1 MRPQTSRLQ
10 TILFAAAVLSVAFFL
25 ARQGGLFRVN
35 PVAAQNSSQGSQQVS
50 QQVTQCENLRKHGDP
65 GAKACYQGLSTSK
78 DLAIRAEGL
87 WGVRDYQGANNAFQ
101 AAVKARPKDANLKV
115 RWGRMF
121 IEYSQPGDAAALFKE
136 ALVIDENNAKALYG
150 MALVAS
156 DAYEGDAS
164 EFAEK
169 ALKADPKMFEA
180 RELLARIALEDNHPE
195 KAVEEAK
202 KALELSG
209 EALDA
214 LSILATVD
222 WLDDKSGKEWIDRV
236 FKINPTY
243 GEAYATAGHFFVIN
257 RRYDEGIQYYRKS
270 LEIKPDLWAARAEL
284 GVNLMRFGKNDEA
297 RMHLEQCFN
306 ANYSSP
312 LVRNTLKLLDSI
324 DKNVVTFTTPTTI
337 LKLDKK
343 EATLLRPY
351 FQAEL
356 DRAMATYEKKYKFKI
371 PGPVQLEVY
380 PNHPDFEVRTM
391 GLPGLGALGVTFG
404 KYVAMD
410 SPSGRPP
417 GQFHWASTLWH
428 EFSHVYVLSMTNHR
442 VPRWFTEGLAV
453 YEETAASGSPDW
465 GDRLDPPSIMAIKD
479 KKLLAIADLDR
490 GFIHPNYPEQV
501 IVSYFQGGQV
511 ITFIAEKWGYDKVL
525 AMIHAFAD
533 KKDTVEVIEQELKLK
548 PEEFDAQFFPWIE
561 AKYKKQVDGF
571 DHWREQLKLVSQAA
585 KEKQWDDV
593 IKRGTEIRDLYP
605 DFVEIGNVY
614 EFLAAAYLAKEDKPK
629 SMAELERYSTAGGR
643 SPGALKKLADLQ
655 AEAGK
660 KREAAAT
667 LERLNLIYLEDEAAH
682 QKLGQLY
689 MDLKNPNG
697 AIREFQAELA
707 GGTIDQAGAHFGL
720 AQAFQAANRPED
732 ALDEVYNALEAAPG
746 FKPAQALLRE
756 LSAKQSNDKQ
766 SGNVKQ

>member
-1 MRPQTSRLQ
+1 MRLQTSRLQ
-10 TILFAAAVLSVAFFL
+10 TALFVAAVLSVGFFL
-25 ARQGGLFRVN
+25 ARQGGLFRPK
-35 PVAAQNSSQGSQQVS
+35 PVSAQMPSQVM
-50 QQVTQCENLRKHGDP
+50 QCENLRKHGDP
-65 GAKACYQGLSTSK
+65 GTKACYQALSASK
-78 DLAIRAEGL
+78 DLVIKAEGL
-87 WGVRDYQGANNAFQ
+87 WGLRDYFPANDAFRD
-101 AAVKARPKDANLKV
+101 AVKARPKDANLRV
-115 RWGRMF
+115 RWGLLYV
-121 IEYSQPGDAAALFKE
+121 ENSLPGDAAALFKE
-136 ALVIDENNAKALYG
+136 ALEIDPNNAKALYG

-156 DAYEGDAS
+156 EAYEGDAS

-202 KALELSG
+202 KALDISG

-222 WLDDKSGKEWIDRV
+222 WLDDKPGKEWIDRV

-243 GEAYATAGHFFVIN
+243 GEAYSIAGHFFVIN
-257 RRYDEGIQYYRKS
+257 RRYDEGIQYYRKA
-270 LEIKPDLWAARAEL
+270 LEIKPDLWEARAEL
-284 GVNLMRFGKNDEA
+284 GVNLMRFGQNAEA
-297 RMHLEQCFN
+297 RQNLEACFN

-324 DKNVVTFTTPTTI
+324 DKNVETFTTPTTI

-343 EATLLRPY
+343 ESALLRPY
-351 FQAEL
+351 VQAEL
-356 DRAMATYEKKYKFKI
+356 DRAMATYEKRYKFKVT
-371 PGPVQLEVY
+371 GPVQLEVY

-453 YEETAASGSPDW
+453 YEETAASGATDW
-465 GDRLDPPSIMAIKD
+465 GDRLDPPSILAMKD
-479 KKLLAIADLDR
+479 KKLLPIADLDR
-490 GFIHPNYPEQV
+490 GFIHPTYPEQV

-511 ITFIAEKWGYDKVL
+511 ISFIAEKWGYDKVL

-561 AKYKKQVDGF
+561 AKYKKEVDGF
-571 DHWREQLKLVSQAA
+571 DNWREQLKMVSQAA
-585 KEKQWDDV
+585 RNKDWGDV
-593 IKRGTEIRDLYP
+593 ITKGTAIRDLYP
-605 DFVEIGNVY
+605 DFVETGNVY
-614 EFLAAAYLAKEDKPK
+614 EFLVQAYLAKEDKAK
-629 SMAELERYSTAGGR
+629 AMAELERYSAIGGR
-643 SPGALKKLADLQ
+643 NPGVLKQLADLQ
-655 AEAGK
+655 TEAGK
-660 KREAAAT
+660 NREAAAT
-667 LERLNLIYLEDEAAH
+667 LERLNLIYPEDEASH
-682 QKLGQLY
+682 QKLGKLY
-689 MDLKNPNG
+689 MDLKNPTG
-697 AIREFQAELA
+697 AIREYQAQLA
-707 GGTIDQAGAHFGL
+707 GGTIDQAGANFGL
-720 AQAFQAANRPED
+720 AQAFQAANRPDD
-732 ALDEVYNALEAAPG
+732 ALEAVYNALEAAPG

-756 LSAKQSNDKQ
+756 LNAKK

>member
-1 MRPQTSRLQ
+1 MKLESSRLQ
-10 TILFAAAVLSVAFFL
+10 TAKLQTALFVAALLSVGFFL
-25 ARQGGLFRVN
+25 ARQGGLFRPK
-35 PVAAQNSSQGSQQVS
+35 PVSAQMPSQVL
-50 QQVTQCENLRKHGDP
+50 QCENLRKHGDP
-65 GAKACYQGLSTSK
+65 GTKTCYQALSTSK

-87 WGVRDYQGANNAFQ
+87 WGIRDYQGANNNFRD
-101 AAVKARPKDANLKV
+101 AVKARPKDANLKV

-121 IEYSQPGDAAALFKE
+121 IEYSQPADAAELFKE
-136 ALVIDENNAKALYG
+136 ALDIDENNAKALYG
-150 MALVAS
+150 MALVSSEAF
-156 DAYEGDAS
+156 EGNAA

-169 ALKADPKMFEA
+169 ALKADPNLVEA

-202 KALELSG
+202 KALDTSG

-222 WLDDKSGKEWIDRV
+222 WLDDKPGKEWIDRV
-236 FKINPTY
+236 FKINPMY
-243 GEAYATAGHFFVIN
+243 AEAYATAGHFFVIN
-257 RRYDEGIQYYRKS
+257 RRYDEGIDYYRKS
-270 LEIKPDLWAARAEL
+270 LELKPDLWSARAEL

-343 EATLLRPY
+343 EAALLRPY
-351 FQAEL
+351 VQAEL

-371 PGPVQLEVY
+371 PGQVQLEVY

-404 KYVAMD
+404 TVVAMD

-453 YEETAASGSPDW
+453 YEETAASPDW
-465 GDRLDPPSIMAIKD
+465 GDRLDPPSIMAMKD
-479 KKLLAIADLDR
+479 KKLLPIADLDR
-490 GFIHPNYPEQV
+490 GFIHPTYPQQV

-533 KKDTVEVIEQELKLK
+533 KKDTVEAIEQELKLK
-548 PEEFDAQFFPWIE
+548 PEEFDKQFFPWIE
-561 AKYKKQVDGF
+561 AKYKKQVEGF
-571 DHWREQLKLVSQAA
+571 ESWTEKLKLLSQKA
-585 KEKQWDDV
+585 KGKEWDDV
-593 IKRGTEIRDLYP
+593 IKEGTAIRDLYP
-605 DFVEIGNVY
+605 DFVETGDVY
-614 EFLAAAYLAKEDKPK
+614 EFLASAYLAKEDKAHA
-629 SMAELERYSTAGGR
+629 MAELERYSTIGGR
-643 SPGALKKLADLQ
+643 SPGALKQLADLQ
-655 AEAGK
+655 TEAGK

-667 LERLNLIYLEDEAAH
+667 LERLNLIYLEDEPSH
-682 QKLGQLY
+682 QKLANLY
-689 MDLKNPNG
+689 ADLKNSNG
-697 AIREFQAELA
+697 AIRENQALLDL
-707 GGTIDQAGAHFGL
+707 GTIDKAGAHYRL
-720 AQAFQAANRPED
+720 ARAFQAANRLDE
-732 ALDEVYNALEAAPG
+732 ALDEAYAAMEAAPG
-746 FKPAQALLRE
+746 YVEAGRLVRE
-756 LSAKQSNDKQ
+756 LDAKQKQ
-766 SGNVKQ
+766 NVKQ

>member
-1 MRPQTSRLQ
+1 MKWKPVLLGAGLFFVV
-10 TILFAAAVLSVAFFL
+10 LFAIQ
-25 ARQGGLFRVN
+25 RGGLLRPKAVS
-35 PVAAQNSSQGSQQVS
+35 AQTPS
-50 QQVTQCENLRKHGDP
+50 QVTQCENLRKHGDP
-65 GAKACYQGLSTSK
+65 GTKACYQKLATSN
-78 DLAIRAEGL
+78 DPVIRAEGL
-87 WGVRDYQGANNAFQ
+87 WGIRDYQGANAAFQ
-101 AAVKARPKDANLKV
+101 AATKAHPKDANLKV

-121 IEYSQPGDAAALFKE
+121 LEYSQPGDAADLFKE
-136 ALVIDENNAKALYG
+136 ALDLDENNANALYG
-150 MALVAS
+150 MALAAS
-156 DAYEGDAS
+156 DAFGGDAGQL
-164 EFAEK
+164 AEK
-169 ALKADPKMFEA
+169 ALKANPKMVEA

-202 KALELSG
+202 KALDMSG

-222 WLDDKSGKEWIDRV
+222 WLDDKPGKEWIDRV

-243 GEAYATAGHFFVIN
+243 AEAYSTAGHFFVIN
-257 RRYDEGIQYYRKS
+257 RRYDEGIQYYRKA
-270 LEIKPDLWAARAEL
+270 LEIKPDLWEARAEL
-284 GVNLMRFGKNDEA
+284 GVNLMRFGQNKEA
-297 RMHLEQCFN
+297 REHLEACFN

-324 DKNVVTFTTPTTI
+324 DKNVETFTTPTTV

-343 EATLLRPY
+343 EATLLKPY

-356 DRAMATYEKKYKFKI
+356 DRAMATYEKRYKFKI
-371 PGPVQLEVY
+371 QGPVQLEVY

-404 KYVAMD
+404 KVVAMD

-428 EFSHVYVLSMTNHR
+428 EFSHVYVLSMTDHR

-453 YEETAASGSPDW
+453 YEETAASGASDW
-465 GDRLDPPSIMAIKD
+465 GDRLDPPSIMAMKD
-479 KKLLAIADLDR
+479 KKLLPIADLDR
-490 GFIHPNYPEQV
+490 GFIHPTYPEQV

-525 AMIHAFAD
+525 AMIKGFAD

-561 AKYKKQVDGF
+561 AKYKKQVEGF
-571 DHWREQLKLVSQAA
+571 DSWREQLKLTSQAA
-585 KEKQWDDV
+585 KEKQWDEV
-593 IKRGTEIRDLYP
+593 IKRGTAIRDTYP

-614 EFLAAAYLAKEDKPK
+614 EFLAQAYLAKDDKAK
-629 SMAELERYSTAGGR
+629 AMAELERYSAVGGR
-643 SPGALKKLADLQ
+643 SPGALKQLADMQ
-655 AEAGK
+655 IEAGK
-660 KREAAAT
+660 KREAATT
-667 LERLNLIYLEDEAAH
+667 LERLNLIYLEDDAAH
-682 QKLGQLY
+682 QKLGKLY
-689 MDLKNPNG
+689 MDLNNPNG
-697 AIREFQAELA
+697 AIREYQAQLA
-707 GGTIDQAGAHFGL
+707 LGTIDQAGAQFGL
-720 AQAFQAANRPED
+720 AQAYQAAGRSDD
-732 ALDEVYNALEAAPG
+732 ALDAVYSALEAAPG

-756 LSAKQSNDKQ
+756 LNAKK

>member
-1 MRPQTSRLQ
+1 MKPQTSRLQ
-10 TILFAAAVLSVAFFL
+10 TALFVAAVLAVGFFL
-25 ARQGGLFRVN
+25 ARQGGLFRPK
-35 PVAAQNSSQGSQQVS
+35 PVSAQMPSQV
-50 QQVTQCENLRKHGDP
+50 VQCENLRKHGDP
-65 GAKACYQGLSTSK
+65 GTKACYQGLSTSK
-78 DLAIRAEGL
+78 DVAIRAEGL
-87 WGVRDYQGANNAFQ
+87 WGLRDYFPANDAFRD
-101 AAVKARPKDANLKV
+101 AVKARPKDANLRV
-115 RWGRMF
+115 RWGLLYV
-121 IEYSQPGDAAALFKE
+121 ENSLPGDAAALFKE
-136 ALVIDENNAKALYG
+136 ALEIDPNNAKALYG

-156 DAYEGDAS
+156 DAYEGDAAD
-164 EFAEK
+164 FAEK

-180 RELLARIALEDNHPE
+180 NELLARIALEDNHPE

-202 KALELSG
+202 KALDISG

-214 LSILATVD
+214 LSIMATVD
-222 WLDDKSGKEWIDRV
+222 WLDDKPGKEWIDRV

-243 GEAYATAGHFFVIN
+243 AEAYATAGHFFVIN
-257 RRYDEGIQYYRKS
+257 RRYDEGIQYYRKA
-270 LEIKPDLWAARAEL
+270 LEIKPDLWSARAEL
-284 GVNLMRFGKNDEA
+284 GVNLMRFGQNAEA
-297 RMHLEQCFN
+297 RQDLEACFN

-324 DKNVVTFTTPTTI
+324 DKRVETFTTPTTV

-343 EATLLRPY
+343 EGALLRPY

-356 DRAMATYEKKYKFKI
+356 DRAMATYEKRYHYKI
-371 PGPVQLEVY
+371 TGPVQLEVY
-380 PNHPDFEVRTM
+380 PDHGDFEVRTM

-453 YEETAASGSPDW
+453 YEETAASGATDW
-465 GDRLDPPSIMAIKD
+465 GDRLDPPSILAMKD
-479 KKLLAIADLDR
+479 KKLLPIADLDR
-490 GFIHPNYPEQV
+490 GFIHPTYPEQV

-561 AKYKKQVDGF
+561 AKYKKQIEGF
-571 DHWREQLKLVSQAA
+571 DTWRDQLKLISQAA
-585 KEKQWDDV
+585 RNKDWGDV
-593 IKRGTEIRDLYP
+593 ITKGTAIRDLYP

-614 EFLAAAYLAKEDKPK
+614 EFLAQAYLAKEDKAK
-629 SMAELERYSTAGGR
+629 AMAELERYSTIGGR
-643 SPGALKKLADLQ
+643 SPGALMQLADLQ
-655 AEAGK
+655 VEAGK
-660 KREAAAT
+660 QREAAAT
-667 LERLNLIYLEDEAAH
+667 LERLNLIYPEDEASH
-682 QKLGQLY
+682 QKLGKLY
-689 MDLKNPNG
+689 MDLKNPAG
-697 AIREFQAELA
+697 AIREYQAQLA
-707 GGTIDQAGAHFGL
+707 GGTIDQAGANFGL
-720 AQAFQAANRPED
+720 AQAFQAANRPDD
-732 ALDEVYNALEAAPG
+732 ALEAVYNALEAAPG

-756 LSAKQSNDKQ
+756 LNAKK

>member
-1 MRPQTSRLQ
+1 MKSQTAKLQ
-10 TILFAAAVLSVAFFL
+10 TFLFAAAVLAVGFFL
-25 ARQGGLFRVN
+25 ARQGGLFRPK
-35 PVAAQNSSQGSQQVS
+35 PVSAQIPS
-50 QQVTQCENLRKHGDP
+50 QVTQCETLRKHGDP
-65 GAKACYQGLSTSK
+65 ATKACYQRLSTSK
-78 DLAIRAEGL
+78 DLAIQAEGL
-87 WGVRDYQGANNAFQ
+87 WGLRDYAAANNAFQ

-121 IEYSQPGDAAALFKE
+121 MEYSQPADAADLFKE
-136 ALVIDENNAKALYG
+136 ALDLDENNAPALFG
-150 MALVAS
+150 TALVAT
-156 DAYEGDAS
+156 DAFAGDAS
-164 EFAEK
+164 GFAEK
-169 ALKADPKMFEA
+169 ALKADPKMAEA

-202 KALELSG
+202 KALDISG

-222 WLDDKSGKEWIDRV
+222 WLDDKPGKEWIDRV

-243 GEAYATAGHFFVIN
+243 AEAYATAGHFFVIN
-257 RRYDEGIQYYRKS
+257 RRYDEGIQYYRKA
-270 LEIKPDLWAARAEL
+270 LEIRPDLWAARAEL
-284 GVNLMRFGKNDEA
+284 GVNLMRFGQNEEA

-324 DKNVVTFTTPTTI
+324 DKNVETFTTPTTI

-356 DRAMATYEKKYKFKI
+356 DRAMATYEKKYKYKI

-404 KYVAMD
+404 KVVAMD

-453 YEETAASGSPDW
+453 YEETAASGATDW
-465 GDRLDPPSIMAIKD
+465 GDRLDPPSIMAMKD
-479 KKLLAIADLDR
+479 KKLLPIADLDR
-490 GFIHPNYPEQV
+490 GFIHPTYPEQV

-511 ITFIAEKWGYDKVL
+511 ITFISEKWGYDKVL
-525 AMIHAFAD
+525 AMIHDFAD
-533 KKDTVEVIEQELKLK
+533 KKDTVESIELELKLK

-571 DHWREQLKLVSQAA
+571 QGWQEQIKLLSQAG
-585 KEKQWDDV
+585 KEKQWDEV
-593 IKRGTEIRDLYP
+593 IKRGEAIRDLYP
-605 DFVEIGNVY
+605 DYVEPGNVY
-614 EFLAAAYLAKEDKPK
+614 EALSNAYLAKGDKAK
-629 SMAELERYSTAGGR
+629 AMAELERYSAVGGR
-643 SPGALKKLADLQ
+643 RPETLKQLSDMQ
-655 AEAGK
+655 SEAGK

-682 QKLGQLY
+682 QKLGKLD
-689 MDLKNPNG
+689 MELKNPTG
-697 AIREFQAELA
+697 AIREYQAALA
-707 GGTIDQAGAHFGL
+707 AGTIDPAGAQFGL

-732 ALDEVYNALEAAPG
+732 ALDAVYNALEAAPG

-756 LSAKQSNDKQ
+756 LNAKQSNNK
-766 SGNVKQ
+766 

>member
-1 MRPQTSRLQ
+1 MKWKPVLLGAGLFFVV
-10 TILFAAAVLSVAFFL
+10 LFAIQ
-25 ARQGGLFRVN
+25 RGGLLRPKAVS
-35 PVAAQNSSQGSQQVS
+35 AQTPS
-50 QQVTQCENLRKHGDP
+50 QVTQCENLRKHGDP
-65 GAKACYQGLSTSK
+65 GTKACYQKLATSN
-78 DLAIRAEGL
+78 DPVIRAEGL
-87 WGVRDYQGANNAFQ
+87 WGIRDYQGANAAFQ
-101 AAVKARPKDANLKV
+101 AATKAHPKDANLKV

-121 IEYSQPGDAAALFKE
+121 LEYSQPGDAADLFKE
-136 ALVIDENNAKALYG
+136 ALDLDENNANALYG
-150 MALVAS
+150 MALAAS
-156 DAYEGDAS
+156 DAFGGDAGQL
-164 EFAEK
+164 AEK
-169 ALKADPKMFEA
+169 ALKANPKMVEA

-202 KALELSG
+202 KALDMSG

-222 WLDDKSGKEWIDRV
+222 WLDDKPGKEWIDRV

-243 GEAYATAGHFFVIN
+243 AEAYSTAGHFFVIN
-257 RRYDEGIQYYRKS
+257 RRYDEGIQYYRKA
-270 LEIKPDLWAARAEL
+270 LEIKPDLWEARAEL
-284 GVNLMRFGKNDEA
+284 GVNLMRFGQNKEA
-297 RMHLEQCFN
+297 REHLEACFN

-324 DKNVVTFTTPTTI
+324 DKNVETFTTPTTV

-343 EATLLRPY
+343 EATLLKPY

-356 DRAMATYEKKYKFKI
+356 DRAMATYEKRYKFKI
-371 PGPVQLEVY
+371 QGPVQLEVY

-404 KYVAMD
+404 KVVAMD

-428 EFSHVYVLSMTNHR
+428 EFSHVYVLSMTDHR

-453 YEETAASGSPDW
+453 YEETAASGASDW
-465 GDRLDPPSIMAIKD
+465 GDRLDPPSIMAMKD
-479 KKLLAIADLDR
+479 KKLLPIADLDR
-490 GFIHPNYPEQV
+490 GFIHPTYPEQV

-525 AMIHAFAD
+525 AMIKGFAD

-561 AKYKKQVDGF
+561 AKFKKQVEGF
-571 DHWREQLKLVSQAA
+571 DSWREQLKLTSQAA
-585 KEKQWDDV
+585 KEKQWDEV
-593 IKRGTEIRDLYP
+593 IKRGTAIRDTYP

-614 EFLAAAYLAKEDKPK
+614 EFLAQAYLAKDDKAK
-629 SMAELERYSTAGGR
+629 AMAELERYSAVGGR
-643 SPGALKKLADLQ
+643 SPGALKQLADMQ
-655 AEAGK
+655 IEAGK
-660 KREAAAT
+660 KREAATT
-667 LERLNLIYLEDEAAH
+667 LERLNLIYLEDDAAH
-682 QKLGQLY
+682 QKLGKLY
-689 MDLKNPNG
+689 MDLNNPNG
-697 AIREFQAELA
+697 AIREYQAQLA
-707 GGTIDQAGAHFGL
+707 LGTIDQAGAQFGL
-720 AQAFQAANRPED
+720 AQAYQAAGRSDD
-732 ALDEVYNALEAAPG
+732 ALDAVYSALEAAPG

-756 LSAKQSNDKQ
+756 LNAKK

>member
-1 MRPQTSRLQ
+1 MKLQ
-10 TILFAAAVLSVAFFL
+10 SALFAASVLSVGFFL
-25 ARQGGLFRVN
+25 AQRGGLFRAT
-35 PVAAQNSSQGSQQVS
+35 PVAAQTSSQVS
-50 QQVTQCENLRKHGDP
+50 QQVTQCETLRKHGDP
-65 GAKACYQGLSTSK
+65 GTKACYQGLSRSN
-78 DLAIRAEGL
+78 DVAIKAEGL
-87 WGVRDYQGANNAFQ
+87 WGLRDYQGANNAFQ

-115 RWGRMF
+115 RWGQMF

-136 ALVIDENNAKALYG
+136 ALDIDGNNAKALYG

-156 DAYEGDAS
+156 DAYEGNAAD
-164 EFAEK
+164 FAEK
-169 ALKADPKMFEA
+169 ALKADPKLVEA

-202 KALELSG
+202 KALDMSS

-222 WLDDKSGKEWIDRV
+222 WLDDKPGKEWIDRV

-243 GEAYATAGHFFVIN
+243 AEAYATAGHFFVIN

-270 LEIKPDLWAARAEL
+270 LELKPDLWAARAEL
-284 GVNLMRFGKNDEA
+284 GVNLMRFGQNQEA
-297 RMHLEQCFN
+297 RQHLEQCFN

-324 DKNVVTFTTPTTI
+324 DKNVETFTTPTTI

-371 PGPVQLEVY
+371 TGPVQLEVY

-404 KYVAMD
+404 KVVAMD

-417 GQFHWASTLWH
+417 GSFHWASTLWH
-428 EFSHVYVLSMTNHR
+428 EFSHVYVLTMTNHR

-453 YEETAASGSPDW
+453 YEETASSPDW
-465 GDRLDPPSIMAIKD
+465 GDRLDPPSIMAMKD
-479 KKLLAIADLDR
+479 KKLLPIADLDR
-490 GFIHPNYPEQV
+490 GFIHPTYPQQV

-511 ITFIAEKWGYDKVL
+511 ITFITEKWGSDKVL

-533 KKDTVEVIEQELKLK
+533 RKDTVEAIEQELKLK
-548 PEEFDAQFFPWIE
+548 PEEFDAQFFPWLE
-561 AKYKKQVDGF
+561 AKYKKQVEGF
-571 DHWREQLKLVSQAA
+571 QSWQEQLKLLSQAA

-593 IKRGTEIRDLYP
+593 IKRGNAIRDLYP
-605 DFVEIGNVY
+605 DFVETGNVY
-614 EFLAAAYLAKEDKPK
+614 EFLATAYLAKEDKAK
-629 SMAELERYSTAGGR
+629 AMAELEQYAIIGGR
-643 SPGALKKLADLQ
+643 SPGALKQLADL
-655 AEAGK
+655 ESDSGK

-682 QKLGQLY
+682 QKLGKLY

-697 AIREFQAELA
+697 AIREYQAQLA
-707 GGTIDQAGAHFGL
+707 GGTIDQAGAQFGL
-720 AQAFQAANRPED
+720 AQAFEAANRPEE
-732 ALDEVYNALEAAPG
+732 ALDAVYNALEAAPG

-756 LSAKQSNDKQ
+756 LNAKQSNTKP

>member
-1 MRPQTSRLQ
+1 MKLPSANLQ
-10 TILFAAAVLSVAFFL
+10 TVLFAAAALSVGIFL
-25 ARQGGLFRVN
+25 AQRGGLFHAT
-35 PVAAQNSSQGSQQVS
+35 PVAAQGTSQVPPQVL
-50 QQVTQCENLRKHGDP
+50 QCENLRKHGDP
-65 GAKACYQGLSTSK
+65 GTKTCYQGLARSS

-87 WGVRDYQGANNAFQ
+87 WGIRDYQGANNSFQ
-101 AAVKARPKDANLKV
+101 AAVKARPKDAYLKV
-115 RWGRMF
+115 RWGLMYN
-121 IEYSQPGDAAALFKE
+121 EYSQPGDAADLFKE
-136 ALVIDENNAKALYG
+136 ALDLDKNNAKALYG

-156 DAYEGDAS
+156 DAFEGNAA

-169 ALKADPKMFEA
+169 ALKADPNLVEA
-180 RELLARIALEDNHPE
+180 RELLAKIALEDNHPE

-202 KALELSG
+202 KALETSG

-222 WLDDKSGKEWIDRV
+222 WLDDKPGKEWIDRV
-236 FKINPTY
+236 FKINPAY

-257 RRYDEGIQYYRKS
+257 RRYDEGIQYYRKA
-270 LEIKPDLWAARAEL
+270 LELKPDLWAARAEL
-284 GVNLMRFGKNDEA
+284 GVNLMRFGQNQEA
-297 RMHLEQCFN
+297 RQQLEQCFN

-324 DKNVVTFTTPTTI
+324 DKNVETFTTPTTV

-343 EATLLRPY
+343 EGALLRPY

-371 PGPVQLEVY
+371 TGPVQLEVY

-417 GQFHWASTLWH
+417 GSFHWASTLWH
-428 EFSHVYVLSMTNHR
+428 EFSHVYVLSITNHR

-453 YEETAASGSPDW
+453 YEETAASGASDW
-465 GDRLDPPSIMAIKD
+465 GDRLDPPSIMAMKD
-479 KKLLAIADLDR
+479 KKLLPIADLDR
-490 GFIHPNYPEQV
+490 GFIHPTYPEQV

-533 KKDTVEVIEQELKLK
+533 RKDTVEAIEQELKLK

-561 AKYKKQVDGF
+561 AKYKKQVEGF
-571 DHWREQLKLVSQAA
+571 EDWTKQLKMLSVAA
-585 KEKQWDDV
+585 KNKDWGAV
-593 IKRGTEIRDLYP
+593 ITQGTAIRDLYP
-605 DFVEIGNVY
+605 DFVEVGNVY
-614 EFLAAAYLAKEDKPK
+614 EFLATAYLAKEDKAK
-629 SMAELERYSTAGGR
+629 AMAELERYSSVGGR
-643 SPGALKKLADLQ
+643 SPGALKQLADLQ
-655 AEAGK
+655 SEAGK

-667 LERLNLIYLEDEAAH
+667 LERLNLIYLEDDAAH
-682 QKLGQLY
+682 QKLGNLY

-697 AIREFQAELA
+697 AIREYQAQLA
-707 GGTIDQAGAHFGL
+707 VGTIDQAGAHFGL
-720 AQAFQAANRPED
+720 AQALQAAGRPAD
-732 ALDEVYNALEAAPG
+732 ALDEVYNALELAPG

-756 LSAKQSNDKQ
+756 LNAKKP
-766 SGNVKQ
+766 

>member
-1 MRPQTSRLQ
+1 MKWKPVLLGAGLFFVV
-10 TILFAAAVLSVAFFL
+10 LFAIQRGGPLRPKAVS
-25 ARQGGLFRVN
+25 
-35 PVAAQNSSQGSQQVS
+35 AQTPS
-50 QQVTQCENLRKHGDP
+50 QVTQCENLRKHGDP
-65 GAKACYQGLSTSK
+65 GTKACYQKLATSN
-78 DLAIRAEGL
+78 DPVIRAEGL
-87 WGVRDYQGANNAFQ
+87 WGIRDYQGANTAFQ
-101 AAVKARPKDANLKV
+101 AATKAHPKDANLKV

-121 IEYSQPGDAAALFKE
+121 LEYSQPGDAADLFKE
-136 ALVIDENNAKALYG
+136 ALDLDENNANALYG
-150 MALVAS
+150 MALAAS
-156 DAYEGDAS
+156 DAFGGDAGQL
-164 EFAEK
+164 AEK
-169 ALKADPKMFEA
+169 ALKANPKMVEA

-202 KALELSG
+202 KALDMSG

-222 WLDDKSGKEWIDRV
+222 WLDDKPGKEWIDRV

-243 GEAYATAGHFFVIN
+243 AEAYSTAGHFFVIN
-257 RRYDEGIQYYRKS
+257 RRYDEGIQYYRKA
-270 LEIKPDLWAARAEL
+270 LEIKPDLWEARAEL
-284 GVNLMRFGKNDEA
+284 GVNLMRFGQNKEA
-297 RMHLEQCFN
+297 REHLEACFN

-324 DKNVVTFTTPTTI
+324 DKNVETFTTPTTV

-343 EATLLRPY
+343 EATLLKAY

-356 DRAMATYEKKYKFKI
+356 DRAMATYEKRYKFKI
-371 PGPVQLEVY
+371 QGPVQLEVY

-404 KYVAMD
+404 KVVAMD

-428 EFSHVYVLSMTNHR
+428 EFSHVYVLSMTDHR

-453 YEETAASGSPDW
+453 YEETAASGASDW
-465 GDRLDPPSIMAIKD
+465 GDRLDPPSIMAMKD
-479 KKLLAIADLDR
+479 KKLLPIADLDR
-490 GFIHPNYPEQV
+490 GFIHPTYPEQV

-525 AMIHAFAD
+525 AMIKGFAD

-561 AKYKKQVDGF
+561 AKFKKQVEGF
-571 DHWREQLKLVSQAA
+571 DNWREQLKLTSQAA
-585 KEKQWDDV
+585 KEKQWDEV
-593 IKRGTEIRDLYP
+593 IKRGTAIRDTYP

-614 EFLAAAYLAKEDKPK
+614 EFLAQAYLAKDDKAK
-629 SMAELERYSTAGGR
+629 AMAELERYSSVGGR
-643 SPGALKKLADLQ
+643 SPAALKQLADMQ
-655 AEAGK
+655 IEAGK
-660 KREAAAT
+660 KREAATT
-667 LERLNLIYLEDEAAH
+667 LERLNLIYLEDDAAH
-682 QKLGQLY
+682 QKLGKLY
-689 MDLKNPNG
+689 MDLNNPNG
-697 AIREFQAELA
+697 AIREYQAELA
-707 GGTIDQAGAHFGL
+707 LGTIDQAGAQFGL
-720 AQAFQAANRPED
+720 AQAYQAAGRSDE
-732 ALDEVYNALEAAPG
+732 ALDAVYSALEAAPG

-756 LSAKQSNDKQ
+756 LNAKK

>member
-1 MRPQTSRLQ
+1 MNKSGQQSGKLQ
-10 TILFAAAVLSVAFFL
+10 TILFAAAVLSVGFFL
-25 ARQGGLFRVN
+25 ARQGGLFRPKAVD
-35 PVAAQNSSQGSQQVS
+35 AQNSQVS
-50 QQVTQCENLRKHGDP
+50 QQVMQCENLRKHGDP
-65 GAKACYQGLSTSK
+65 GTKACYQKLSTSN
-78 DLAIRAEGL
+78 DLAIKAEGL
-87 WGVRDYQGANNAFQ
+87 WGLRDYKSANDAFQ

-121 IEYSQPGDAAALFKE
+121 MEYSQPGDAADLFKE
-136 ALVIDENNAKALYG
+136 ALELDENNAKALYG
-150 MALVAS
+150 LALVATEVFGGN
-156 DAYEGDAS
+156 AGEL
-164 EFAEK
+164 AEK
-169 ALKADPKMFEA
+169 ALKADPNLVEA

-202 KALELSG
+202 KALDISG

-222 WLDDKSGKEWIDRV
+222 WLDDKPGTEWIDRV

-243 GEAYATAGHFFVIN
+243 AEAYATAGHFFVIN
-257 RRYDEGIQYYRKS
+257 RRYDEGIQYYRKA

-284 GVNLMRFGKNDEA
+284 GVNLMRFGKNEEA

-324 DKNVVTFTTPTTI
+324 DKNVETFTTPTTI

-356 DRAMATYEKKYKFKI
+356 DRAMAVYEKKYKFKM
-371 PGPVQLEVY
+371 PGQVQLEVY

-428 EFSHVYVLSMTNHR
+428 EFSHVYVLSMTEHR

-453 YEETAASGSPDW
+453 YEETAASGATDW
-465 GDRLDPPSIMAIKD
+465 GDRLDPPSIMAMKD
-479 KKLLAIADLDR
+479 KKLLPIADLDR
-490 GFIHPNYPEQV
+490 GFIHPTYPEQV

-525 AMIHAFAD
+525 AMIHDFAD
-533 KKDTVEVIEQELKLK
+533 KKDTVEAIEQELKLK
-548 PEEFDAQFFPWIE
+548 PEEFDAQFFPWID
-561 AKYKKQVDGF
+561 AKYKKQVEGF
-571 DHWREQLKLVSQAA
+571 DSWREQLKLLSEGQRQGVG
-585 KEKQWDDV
+585 
-593 IKRGTEIRDLYP
+593 RRHH
-605 DFVEIGNVY
+605 
-614 EFLAAAYLAKEDKPK
+614 
-629 SMAELERYSTAGGR
+629 AGHRHSR
-643 SPGALKKLADLQ
+643 S
-655 AEAGK
+655 
-660 KREAAAT
+660 
-667 LERLNLIYLEDEAAH
+667 
-682 QKLGQLY
+682 
-689 MDLKNPNG
+689 
-697 AIREFQAELA
+697 
-707 GGTIDQAGAHFGL
+707 
-720 AQAFQAANRPED
+720 
-732 ALDEVYNALEAAPG
+732 VPG
-746 FKPAQALLRE
+746 FCRDRERVRVSGDGVSRQGRQGQSDGGAGALLRRRRP
-756 LSAKQSNDKQ
+756 Q
-766 SGNVKQ
+766 SGGTQAARRSANGSRQKARGGSYAGTAESDLSPR

>member
-1 MRPQTSRLQ
+1 MKLQ
-10 TILFAAAVLSVAFFL
+10 TAKLQTLVLVAAVLTIGFFL
-25 ARQGGLFRVN
+25 AQQGGLFRPK
-35 PVAAQNSSQGSQQVS
+35 PVSAQTPSQVL
-50 QQVTQCENLRKHGDP
+50 QCEALRHHGDP
-65 GAKACYQGLSTSK
+65 GSTACYQKLSTSA
-78 DLAIRAEGL
+78 DLAIKAEGL
-87 WGVRDYQGANNAFQ
+87 WGLRDYQGSNNAFQ

-121 IEYSQPGDAAALFKE
+121 MEYSQPGDAQDLFQE
-136 ALVIDENNAKALYG
+136 ALKIDENNAQALYG
-150 MALVAS
+150 MALLATDVFA
-156 DAYEGDAS
+156 GDAS
-164 EFAEK
+164 GLAEK
-169 ALKADPKMFEA
+169 ALKADPKMYEA

-202 KALELSG
+202 KALDISS

-222 WLDDKSGKEWIDRV
+222 WLDDKPGTEWIDKV

-243 GEAYATAGHFFVIN
+243 GEAYSIAGHFFVIN
-257 RRYDEGIQYYRKS
+257 RRYDEGIQYYRKA
-270 LEIKPDLWAARAEL
+270 LEIKPDLWSARAEL
-284 GVNLMRFGKNDEA
+284 GVNLMRFGQNAEA
-297 RMHLEQCFN
+297 RKDLEACFN

-324 DKNVVTFTTPTTI
+324 DKNVETFSTPTTV

-351 FQAEL
+351 FQEEL
-356 DRAMATYEKKYKFKI
+356 DRAIATYEKRYKFKI
-371 PGPVQLEVY
+371 TVPVQLEVY

-428 EFSHVYVLSMTNHR
+428 EFSHVYVLSITNHR

-465 GDRLDPPSIMAIKD
+465 GDRLDPPSIMAMKD
-479 KKLLAIADLDR
+479 KKLLPIADLDR
-490 GFIHPNYPEQV
+490 GFIHPTYPEQV

-511 ITFIAEKWGYDKVL
+511 LTFIAEKWGFDKVL
-525 AMIHAFAD
+525 AMIHAFGD

-571 DHWREQLKLVSQAA
+571 EDWQKQLKLISQAS
-585 KEKQWDDV
+585 KEKQWDEV
-593 IKRGTEIRDLYP
+593 ITRGTAIRDLYP
-605 DFVEIGNVY
+605 DFVELGNVY
-614 EFLAAAYLAKEDKPK
+614 EFLAQAYLAKNDKAK
-629 SMAELERYSTAGGR
+629 AMAELERYSTVGGR
-643 SPGALKKLADLQ
+643 SPGALKQLSDMQ
-655 AEAGK
+655 SEAGK

-682 QKLGQLY
+682 QKLGKLY
-689 MDLKNPNG
+689 MDLKNPTG
-697 AIREFQAELA
+697 AIREYQAALA
-707 GGTIDQAGAHFGL
+707 LGTIDPAGAQFGL
-720 AQAFQAANRPED
+720 AQAFQAANRPEE
-732 ALDEVYNALEAAPG
+732 ALDAVYSALETAPG
-746 FKPAQALLRE
+746 YKPAQALLRE
-756 LSAKQSNDKQ
+756 LTAKQSNDK
-766 SGNVKQ
+766 SNGNVKQ

>member
-1 MRPQTSRLQ
+1 MKLKPVLLGAA
-10 TILFAAAVLSVAFFL
+10 LFFVGLFL
-25 ARQGGLFRVN
+25 VQRGLFRAA
-35 PVAAQNSSQGSQQVS
+35 PVEAQTPSQV
-50 QQVTQCENLRKHGDP
+50 VQCENLRKHGDP
-65 GAKACYQGLSTSK
+65 GTKACYQKLSTSN

-87 WGVRDYQGANNAFQ
+87 WGLRDYQGANSAFQ

-115 RWGRMF
+115 RWGMMYN
-121 IEYSQPGDAAALFKE
+121 EYSQPGDAADLFKE
-136 ALVIDENNAKALYG
+136 ALDIDANNARALYG
-150 MALVAS
+150 LALVAS
-156 DAYEGDAS
+156 DAFEGNAS
-164 EFAEK
+164 DFAEK
-169 ALKADPKMFEA
+169 ALKADPKLVEA

-202 KALELSG
+202 KALDTSN

-222 WLDDKSGKEWIDRV
+222 WLDDKPGTEWIDRV

-243 GEAYATAGHFFVIN
+243 AEAYATAGHFFVIN
-257 RRYDEGIQYYRKS
+257 RRYDEGIQYYRKA
-270 LEIKPDLWAARAEL
+270 LELKPDLWSARAEL
-284 GVNLMRFGKNDEA
+284 GVNLMRFGQNAEA
-297 RMHLEQCFN
+297 RQDLEACFN

-351 FQAEL
+351 FQEEL
-356 DRAMATYEKKYKFKI
+356 DRAMATYEKKYKYKI
-371 PGPVQLEVY
+371 TGPVQVEVY

-404 KYVAMD
+404 KVVAMD

-417 GQFHWASTLWH
+417 GSFHWASTMWH
-428 EFSHVYVLSMTNHR
+428 ELSHVYVLSMTNHR

-453 YEETAASGSPDW
+453 YEETAASGATDW
-465 GDRLDPPSIMAIKD
+465 GDRLDPPSIMAMKD
-479 KKLLAIADLDR
+479 KKLLPIADLDR

-525 AMIHAFAD
+525 AMIHDFAD
-533 KKDTVEVIEQELKLK
+533 KKDTVEAIEQELKLK

-571 DHWREQLKLVSQAA
+571 QGWTDQIKLVSQAA

-593 IKRGTEIRDLYP
+593 IKRGTDIRDVYP
-605 DFVEIGNVY
+605 DFVETGNVY
-614 EFLAAAYLAKEDKPK
+614 EFLAQAYLAKEDKAK
-629 SMAELERYSTAGGR
+629 AMAELERYSAVGGR
-643 SPGALKKLADLQ
+643 NPATLKQLADWQ
-655 AEAGK
+655 TEAGK

-682 QKLGQLY
+682 QKLGKLDL
-689 MDLKNPNG
+689 DLKNSTG
-697 AIREFQAELA
+697 AIREYQAALA
-707 GGTIDQAGAHFGL
+707 SGTIDPAGTEFGL
-720 AQAFQAANRPED
+720 AQAFQAANRPND
-732 ALDEVYNALEAAPG
+732 ALDAVYSALEAAPG
-746 FKPAQALLRE
+746 FKPAQALLLE
-756 LSAKQSNDKQ
+756 LNQRQQSNTK
-766 SGNVKQ
+766 